1 MSLLLGKSAA
11 MSEQS
16 VASGQEFGSRDSD
29 PADPAFVANLQQSAN
44 LANENCDRAVAL
56 AHNLSAQLRE
66 AQDRINQL
74 EREADGLF
82 DQLLAEARAAIQ
94 EVQSNTDARVNR
106 TIREA
111 DERIARLK
119 AEAQNQIGCLQN
131 KLAQATR
138 GTDQVKGEAD
148 KRIECVKM
156 ETDARVASVETDAK
170 KRIDLMRREN
180 EDKVL
185 RLEADLTEA
194 KNGADRAEQW
204 LMLIRREIEDHLMPS
219 VTVMRDGPKPTNP
232 AARSRPLTAPT
243 PSRSSASTW
252 FRRLWLRV
260 SATAALG
267 CRAGADMES
276 AIAFDRAPEHEPAL
290 SNGLSVRKT
299 GNTAPASEPRA
310 PSGSGGNS
318 VALGSVSDAGT
329 KSGRVELGVAERGPR
344 RGKTAREVAHSTR
357 AGTPNP

>member
-1 MSLLLGKSAA
+1 
-11 MSEQS
+11 
-16 VASGQEFGSRDSD
+16 
-29 PADPAFVANLQQSAN
+29 
-44 LANENCDRAVAL
+44 
-56 AHNLSAQLRE
+56 
-66 AQDRINQL
+66 
-74 EREADGLF
+74 
-82 DQLLAEARAAIQ
+82 
-94 EVQSNTDARVNR
+94 
-106 TIREA
+106 
-111 DERIARLK
+111 
-119 AEAQNQIGCLQN
+119 
-131 KLAQATR
+131 
-138 GTDQVKGEAD
+138 
-148 KRIECVKM
+148 
-156 ETDARVASVETDAK
+156 
-170 KRIDLMRREN
+170 MRREN

-194 KNGADRAEQW
+194 KNGADFAEQW

-329 KSGRVELGVAERGPR
+329 KSGRVELAWPSAGQDEAKRLGRSPIAPELERRIREALNQPGRTEGVRKIVARFGGRSRYGSAHQPPFR
-344 RGKTAREVAHSTR
+344 RKRR
-357 AGTPNP
+357 RRR

>member
-1 MSLLLGKSAA
+1 
-11 MSEQS
+11 
-16 VASGQEFGSRDSD
+16 
-29 PADPAFVANLQQSAN
+29 
-44 LANENCDRAVAL
+44 
-56 AHNLSAQLRE
+56 LSAQLRE

-74 EREADGLF
+74 EREADELG
-82 DQLLAEARAAIQ
+82 DQLLVEARAIIQ
-94 EVQSNTDARVNR
+94 DVQSNADATVNR

-119 AEAQNQIGCLQN
+119 AEAEDQIGCLQN

-194 KNGADRAEQW
+194 KNGADHAEQW
-204 LMLIRREIEDHLMPS
+204 LMLIRREIEDHLMPAL
-219 VTVMRDGPKPTNP
+219 RDGPKHTNS
-232 AARSRPLTAPT
+232 AARPGSLTLPT
-243 PSRSSASTW
+243 PLLSSTSTW

-260 SATAALG
+260 SATSALG
-267 CRAGADMES
+267 CRAGADIES
-276 AIAFDRAPEHEPAL
+276 AIAFDRAPEHEPGL